1 MTEQELL
8 DATKAAEQSLLGS
21 LIIDRDAMPLIAG
34 MLGADAFRW
43 ESHRVLF
50 QAMQSL
56 WDKRTP
62 ADPSTLMSEIRLMGF
77 GEDRFPLSYISGL
90 IASSPTS
97 VHVVYYAKDV
107 IAFAKRRALIEQGTR
122 IVQAAYG
129 SEPDTGE
136 LVAALRTAV
145 EPYEGDSV
153 RGTVDMADFAIEN
166 ADHVV
171 SVWEGLP
178 DPVIRSGIAQLDRML
193 NGGFRPGQLVM
204 IGARPGMGKTA
215 LMTKIAQ
222 HSRAH
227 LVSLEMS
234 KGEITNRL
242 TSICGDVPYA
252 IAHDLVAPM
261 HLRQRWTEGAV
272 KASRLP
278 ITINDLRQTT
288 AQIEGEVARMIVER
302 GTEIVVIDHLDW
314 LADKFRDSTGQEQ
327 RTAELVHRCKAG
339 AKATGIPWVV
349 LAQLNRNVES
359 RPGFVPYLSDFRNSG
374 AIEQDADIAILLR
387 RRRYYSERSMCPA
400 EEEDYIHPSKG
411 DPSLHAVDVIV
422 AKNRNGT
429 TGTAR
434 VGWKAETMDFREVAA

>member
-1 MTEQELL
+1 MTDDELQ

-21 LIIDRDAMPLIAG
+21 LIIDRDAMPGIAG

-43 ESHRVLF
+43 DAHKVLF

-62 ADPSTLMSEIRLMGF
+62 ADPSTLISEIRLMGF
-77 GEDRFPLSYISGL
+77 GEDRFPLSYIASL
-90 IASSPTS
+90 ITATPTAA
-97 VHVVYYAKDV
+97 HVVFYAKAV
-107 IAFAKRRALIEQGTR
+107 LSFAKRRALIDQGTK

-129 SEPDTGE
+129 GEPDTGE
-136 LVAALRTAV
+136 LVANLRTAV
-145 EPYEGDSV
+145 EPYEGETV

-166 ADHVV
+166 ADHIV

-178 DPVIRSGIAQLDRML
+178 DPVIRSGIGQLDKML
-193 NGGFRPGQLVM
+193 TGGFRPGQLVM

-215 LMTKIAQ
+215 LMIKLAQ

-242 TSICGDVPYA
+242 TSVCGDVPYS

-261 HLRQRWTEGAV
+261 HLRQRWTDGAV

-278 ITINDLRQTT
+278 VTINDLRQTT
-288 AQIEGEVARMIVER
+288 AQIEGEVSRLIAER

-314 LADKFRDSTGQEQ
+314 LADRFKDGAGAEQ

-349 LAQLNRNVES
+349 LAQLNRAVES

-387 RRRYYSERSMCPA
+387 RRRYYSERAMCPA
-400 EEEDYIHPSKG
+400 EEEDYIHPSIG

-434 VGWKAETMDFREVAA
+434 VGWKPDVMDFREVAA